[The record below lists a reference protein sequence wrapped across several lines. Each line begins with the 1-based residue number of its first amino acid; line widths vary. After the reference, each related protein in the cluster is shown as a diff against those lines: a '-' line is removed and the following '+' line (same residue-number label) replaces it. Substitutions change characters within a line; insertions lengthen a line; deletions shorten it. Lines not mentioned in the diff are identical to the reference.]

1 MINNVSYE
9 KMLKLFNDS
18 IAEVF
23 NDRYKNYDSVD
34 KAKMHE
40 LLLIKELR
48 NFYFTVGLNFIVKH
62 LTEISKK

>member
-1 MINNVSYE
+1 MKDIPY
-9 KMLKLFNDS
+9 KDILKLFDES

-40 LLLIKELR
+40 LLLLKELR
-48 NFYFTVGLNFIVKH
+48 NFYFTVGLKFIEKH
-62 LTEISKK
+62 LTEITKK